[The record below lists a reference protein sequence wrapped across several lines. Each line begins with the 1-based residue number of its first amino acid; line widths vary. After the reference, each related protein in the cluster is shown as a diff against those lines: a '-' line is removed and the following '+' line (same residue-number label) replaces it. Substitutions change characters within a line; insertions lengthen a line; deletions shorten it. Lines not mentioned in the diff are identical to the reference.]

1 MTFSMTPRFQLY
13 VNTHTHTHPYSSS
26 LEMLLPCWPQVVWC
40 FYHSEEAKRG
50 AEVWPEPSLYG
61 VFNTNSQDATLPLP
75 SRGIWVHSA
84 KALPTSRKKLI
95 RYLWIT
101 LQMDTQKSELWNHI
115 QTRYRAVWRS
125 HPQPQRCP
133 SKSLGEH
140 SDMLI
145 GLQGTCQ
152 LSSIAVSES
161 VFANRYP
168 LY

>member
-13 VNTHTHTHPYSSS
+13 VNTHTSPYSSS
-26 LEMLLPCWPQVVWC
+26 LEMLLPCWPQVDC
-40 FYHSEEAKRG
+40 
-50 AEVWPEPSLYG
+50 
-61 VFNTNSQDATLPLP
+61 VFLPL
-75 SRGIWVHSA
+75 RGGQAWGWGVAWTFPVWSLQYQLSGCHATPCLLVASEYTQQ
-84 KALPTSRKKLI
+84 KHFPTSRKKLI

-101 LQMDTQKSELWNHI
+101 LQMDTQKSELWNSI

-125 HPQPQRCP
+125 HPQPQCCP
-133 SKSLGEH
+133 SKSLGED
-140 SDMLI
+140 SDTRMS
-145 GLQGTCQ
+145 LQGTCQ